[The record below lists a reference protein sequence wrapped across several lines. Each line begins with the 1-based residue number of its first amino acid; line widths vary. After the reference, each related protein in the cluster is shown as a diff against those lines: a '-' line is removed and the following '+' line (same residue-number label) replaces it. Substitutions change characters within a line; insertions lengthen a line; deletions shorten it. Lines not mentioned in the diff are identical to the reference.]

1 MIGGLGSGQSEVV
14 ESRVVKFPFSMSRFI
29 CQILALICDV
39 QIFHIPVLADFQ
51 CQDFRQDLFLNI
63 LMFRYFKMLLPV
75 M

>member
-39 QIFHIPVLADFQ
+39 QIFHIPVLVDFQ
-51 CQDFRQDLFLNI
+51 CQDLSAKILF
-63 LMFRYFKMLLPV
+63 
-75 M
+75 